1 MPLPLGNKSDVDF
14 GVGVSDDSDLGAGAG
29 VGAGVGVG
37 VDIGDHPSSPLPL
50 LNSSGHVAH
59 CGRCLD
65 GLPSSLVEMDASRM
79 AIAFYCLGTL
89 DVTNYA
95 ERKISS
101 TDRES
106 WKEWI
111 WDQYVGERGGFR
123 PGPFMGSGDSAELLS
138 ETEATTT
145 STAPPH
151 LIMTYCAL
159 LALATLRDDYAKLD
173 RAALARM
180 VGACQD
186 ADGGFA
192 TMPGGG
198 DADLRMTYC
207 AFVVCAL
214 LDDWSCIDLAHA
226 LKYIQRCRTY
236 EGGYGQT
243 PQGESLGGPT
253 YCALAALHL
262 VPPDHPYAPAAR
274 LQPAERHATVRWLVY
289 MQAEA
294 TGGFS
299 GRTNKL
305 ADACY
310 GFWCGAALAIL
321 GAGDFL
327 DARALG
333 RYLAQCQY
341 KFGGISKAPGEH
353 PDPYHT
359 YLSIA
364 AAAIVSP
371 DPGWELQALDPIINA
386 THERRDGQR
395 RMYLLRR

>member
-1 MPLPLGNKSDVDF
+1 MSLPSTTTTT
-14 GVGVSDDSDLGAGAG
+14 GVTVSSDDQR
-29 VGAGVGVG
+29 
-37 VDIGDHPSSPLPL
+37 LPT
-50 LNSSGHVAH
+50 LNSAGHVAH
-59 CGRCLD
+59 CVRCLD
-65 GLPSSLVEMDASRM
+65 GLPASLVEMDASRM

-89 DVTNYA
+89 DVTGLA
-95 ERKISS
+95 EHKMSP

-106 WKEWI
+106 WREWI
-111 WDQYVGERGGFR
+111 WSQYIGGGFL
-123 PGPFMGSGDSAELLS
+123 PGPFVSTASGGSVGDSRGVA
-138 ETEATTT
+138 A
-145 STAPPH
+145 PH

-159 LALATLRDDYAKLD
+159 LALAVLRDDYALLD

-186 ADGGFA
+186 AEGGFA
-192 TMPGGG
+192 TMAGAG

-214 LDDWSCIDLAHA
+214 LGDWSCIDLPRA
-226 LKYIQRCRTY
+226 LSYIQRCRTY
-236 EGGYGQT
+236 EGGYGQK

-253 YCALAALHL
+253 YCALAALHF
-262 VPPDHPYAPAAR
+262 VPADHACAPQAR
-274 LQPAERHATVRWLVY
+274 LQRAEWHATVRWLVR
-289 MQAEA
+289 MQ
-294 TGGFS
+294 TQDCGGGFA

-321 GAGDFL
+321 GAGDLL

-333 RYLAQCQY
+333 AFLAQCQY

-364 AAAIVSP
+364 AAAIVCPP
-371 DPGWELQALDPIINA
+371 DSGWGLQPLDPLVNA
-386 THERRDGQR
+386 THETAKWAKEHVSAGPKPRER
-395 RMYLLRR
+395 

>member
-1 MPLPLGNKSDVDF
+1 MSPPSPESTPIAT
-14 GVGVSDDSDLGAGAG
+14 GVSDDLR
-29 VGAGVGVG
+29 
-37 VDIGDHPSSPLPL
+37 LPA
-50 LNSSGHVAH
+50 LNKAGHVAH
-59 CGRCLD
+59 CVRCLA
-65 GLPSSLVEMDASRM
+65 GLPASLVEMDASRM

-89 DVTNYA
+89 DVTGLA
-95 ERKISS
+95 EQKISP

-111 WDQYVGERGGFR
+111 WDQHVEGGFR
-123 PGPFMGSGDSAELLS
+123 PGPFVSGSGGD
-138 ETEATTT
+138 TTRQQQQPRV
-145 STAPPH
+145 AAPH

-159 LALATLRDDYAKLD
+159 LALAVLRDDYAPLD

-180 VGACQD
+180 VGACQA

-192 TMPGGG
+192 TIPGAG
-198 DADLRMTYC
+198 DVDLRMTYC

-214 LDDWSCIDLAHA
+214 LDDWSCIDLPRA
-226 LKYIQRCRTY
+226 LSYIQRCRTY

-253 YCALAALHL
+253 YCALAALYL
-262 VPPDHPYAPAAR
+262 VPENHACAPQAR
-274 LQPAERHATVRWLVY
+274 LQRAEWHATVRWLLH
-289 MQAEA
+289 MQAQA
-294 TGGFS
+294 CGGFA

-310 GFWCGAALAIL
+310 GFWCSAALAIL
-321 GAGDFL
+321 GAGDLL
-327 DARALG
+327 DAPALG
-333 RYLAQCQY
+333 AYLAQCQF

-364 AAAIVSP
+364 AAAVVSP
-371 DPGWELQALDPIINA
+371 DPAWGLQPLDPLLNA
-386 THERRDGQR
+386 THETARWAKEHVAAAPRDPKG
-395 RMYLLRR
+395 

>member
-1 MPLPLGNKSDVDF
+1 MPLP
-14 GVGVSDDSDLGAGAG
+14 A
-29 VGAGVGVG
+29 
-37 VDIGDHPSSPLPL
+37 
-50 LNSSGHVAH
+50 LNNAGHVAH
-59 CGRCLD
+59 CVRCLD
-65 GLPSSLVEMDASRM
+65 GLPASLVEMDASRM

-89 DVTNYA
+89 DVTGIA
-95 ERKISS
+95 ERQISPTS
-101 TDRES
+101 RKS

-111 WDQYVGERGGFR
+111 WDQYAEGGFH
-123 PGPFMGSGDSAELLS
+123 PGPFVSPARGAGVV
-138 ETEATTT
+138 AT
-145 STAPPH
+145 APH

-159 LALATLRDDYAKLD
+159 LALAVLRDDYALLD
-173 RAALARM
+173 RAALKRM

-186 ADGGFA
+186 ADGGFE
-192 TMPGGG
+192 TIPGAG

-214 LDDWSCIDLAHA
+214 LGDWSCIDLPRA
-226 LKYIQRCRTY
+226 LSYIQRCRTY

-243 PQGESLGGPT
+243 PLGESLGGPT

-262 VPPDHPYAPAAR
+262 VPADHACAAQAR
-274 LQPAERHATVRWLVY
+274 LQRAEWHATVRWLLH

-294 TGGFS
+294 LDPVCGGGFA

-321 GAGDFL
+321 GAGDLL
-327 DARALG
+327 DAHALG
-333 RYLAQCQY
+333 AFLAQCQY

-364 AAAIVSP
+364 AAAIITP
-371 DPGWELQALDPIINA
+371 DPAWGLQPLDPLINA
-386 THERRDGQR
+386 TPETARWAKEHVSATHPESKR
-395 RMYLLRR
+395 